1 MSEQAVVRK
10 GLESLLVWEKAMHLA
25 TRIYKEV
32 LPGLPKEEKWAMA
45 VQLRRA
51 AASVP
56 ANIAEGYG
64 RFYYQEG
71 VRFCYIARGSLE
83 EVRTFLAL
91 AKELNYLDGSLHTS
105 LSEDIQELRKILGG
119 YVAYL
124 KKNKPGQYEPG
135 STLSTKED
143 SAIYSVS
150 TADWEDDVP
159 DPCSLITDL
168 EIS

>member
-1 MSEQAVVRK
+1 DARC
-10 GLESLLVWEKAMHLA
+10 
-25 TRIYKEV
+25 
-32 LPGLPKEEKWAMA
+32 AMA

-51 AASVP
+51 AASIP

-91 AKELNYLDGSLHTS
+91 AKELNYLDAGLHTS
-105 LSEDIQELRKILGG
+105 LAEDIQELRRILGG

-124 KKNKPGQYEPG
+124 KKNKPGQHEPG
-135 STLSTKED
+135 SSLGTKED
-143 SAIYSVS
+143 HADYSA
-150 TADWEDDVP
+150 TELDWEYDVP
-159 DPCSLITDL
+159 AP
-168 EIS
+168 